1 MSQTSMAGSI
11 FGSWGGIL
19 CEWNRLEEGIR
30 LIEKGIQLAALG
42 HDIVLL
48 ASNRIQMARAS
59 FLTGDF
65 KRAQRVVQEIEK
77 AASEFQIP
85 PWLIHWASALK
96 AEIWL
101 ASGDMEAV
109 SHWVKE
115 RGLDINDE
123 LTNRREYEHIAL
135 ARFLMAQDRLD
146 EAEKLLI
153 RLITSAES
161 GTRVYSLIQMR
172 LLKALIAHQRDDK
185 KATLDELRQALYL
198 GEPGSFIRSF
208 VKEGSRVAEWLEIVL
223 EEEKAGR
230 AGQKA
235 EFSQNYIK
243 KLLLAFKADV
253 PFKKVAGLAEPLSE
267 RELEV
272 LCLIAGGLSN
282 QEIAQKLFISLNT
295 VRTHTKNINSKLD
308 VHSRTQAAARA
319 KELGLI

>member
-1 MSQTSMAGSI
+1 
-11 FGSWGGIL
+11 
-19 CEWNRLEEGIR
+19 
-30 LIEKGIQLAALG
+30 
-42 HDIVLL
+42 
-48 ASNRIQMARAS
+48 
-59 FLTGDF
+59 LTGDF

-101 ASGDMEAV
+101 AGGKMDAV
-109 SHWVKE
+109 SRWVKE

-123 LTNRREYEHIAL
+123 LTNRREYEHLAL
-135 ARFLMAQDRLD
+135 TRFLMAQDRLD
-146 EAEKLLI
+146 EAEPLLT
-153 RLITSAES
+153 RLIGSAES

-172 LLKALIAHQRDDK
+172 LLKALIAEKRDDK
-185 KATLDELRQALYL
+185 KAALNELRQALYL

-208 VKEGSRVAEWLEIVL
+208 IKEGSRVAEWLEIVF

-230 AGQKA
+230 AGKKA
-235 EFSQNYIK
+235 ELSQNYIK
-243 KLLLAFKADV
+243 KLLLAFRTYV
-253 PFKKVAGLAEPLSE
+253 PPRKVKDLAEPLSE

-295 VRTHTKNINSKLD
+295 VRTHTKNINSKLN
-308 VHSRTQAAARA
+308 VHNRIQAAARA